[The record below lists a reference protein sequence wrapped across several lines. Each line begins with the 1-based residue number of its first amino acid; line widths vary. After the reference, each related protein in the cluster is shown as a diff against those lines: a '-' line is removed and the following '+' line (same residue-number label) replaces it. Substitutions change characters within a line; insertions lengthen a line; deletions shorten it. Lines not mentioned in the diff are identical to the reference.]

1 MAQLCRLSEW
11 GGCCLQWW
19 RGSLCVPENSTLWIP
34 SSRRAWSQPC
44 PQGITFHPS
53 LLNKC
58 FQTSGTLARRSS
70 LPQRGMPS
78 NIPGRPVPT
87 GWDSHSIA
95 GGPLPPLKQTPTS
108 RPPSSLASLRCPALP
123 DLVNVAPPLPGV
135 PCLPPIPP
143 PPTALHW
150 SPRVDRNTLKAGLGC
165 IFLGQNMAYN

>member
-1 MAQLCRLSEW
+1 MVEGVLVSPGELHPVDPILPQSLVPALPTGHHLPPLTVEQVLSNW
-11 GGCCLQWW
+11 
-19 RGSLCVPENSTLWIP
+19 
-34 SSRRAWSQPC
+34 
-44 PQGITFHPS
+44 
-53 LLNKC
+53 
-58 FQTSGTLARRSS
+58 SGTLARRSS

-78 NIPGRPVPT
+78 DIPGRPVPT

-135 PCLPPIPP
+135 PSLPPIPP